1 MISIN
6 FNPAASKSGI
16 NLSSANS
23 ELQKSLS
30 KLSSGSRIVDSSDDA
45 GGLAVSMKM
54 NATGLQLGALE
65 KNIQNSLSYLET
77 QEGALRIL
85 GTILTRIDELE
96 ALKRDV
102 TKNQGDIE
110 NYDKEIENLQ
120 AEIVKIREEKF
131 NSVRLFSPD
140 KVADSIQVDS
150 VPLNDSIV
158 NIIRPPLPTSFGAD
172 PLEIVILADVSGSMG
187 QYIDAVKNG
196 MVALISAL
204 NDSNTKSWGIKVVGY
219 PATSGN
225 ISGASN
231 QFIQNTNND
240 PLTAVISQFDSLP
253 RHSVGQGEPLI
264 EALDDVANISWSTN
278 KNAKKSVFVFTDE
291 DITKTTYAEQSR
303 NAVAKKIK
311 ESGID
316 FNLLTEAH
324 SDQWTTDLVATTG
337 GVKGDLT
344 DGLQNPD
351 QFFEN
356 YAKSL
361 IDDPFDIDDVSN
373 YIAQNGASQSALR
386 NLKDS
391 TEITQINTHAA
402 RSRITDVDIASESTK
417 LARFQILQQASTSIL
432 SQANL
437 SHQSLLKLL
446 NVT

>member
-110 NYDKEIENLQ
+110 NYDKEIENLNS
-120 AEIVKIREEKF
+120 EIRKIREEKF
-131 NSVRLFSPD
+131 NGVRLFSQESSSD
-140 KVADSIQVDS
+140 YIQVDAE
-150 VPLNDSIV
+150 PLNNSIV
-158 NIIRPPLPTSFGAD
+158 DIQRPPLPFD
-172 PLEIVILADVSGSMG
+172 PNPLELVFVVDTTGSMG
-187 QYIDAVKNG
+187 QTITNLQNNIEAFINDLPSNIKSWKAKVIGFKDLTSDPSPLYSSSWTENLADLK
-196 MVALISAL
+196 SAL
-204 NDSNTKSWGIKVVGY
+204 TPLSPSGGGDIPESLIDGIANAVNSGDWSASSTAKRAIIAFTDAASKTPVTSSGTLASIAAGIKDKNIDLQIYGVPEDVN
-219 PATSGN
+219 TSDFSTQ
-225 ISGASN
+225 SGATLRSFSDSAN
-231 QFIQNTNND
+231 M
-240 PLTAVISQFDSLP
+240 LT
-253 RHSVGQGEPLI
+253 
-264 EALDDVANISWSTN
+264 T
-278 KNAKKSVFVFTDE
+278 
-291 DITKTTYAEQSR
+291 
-303 NAVAKKIK
+303 
-311 ESGID
+311 
-316 FNLLTEAH
+316 LTEWGEKL
-324 SDQWTTDLVATTG
+324 SDTVEVNLDLVA
-337 GVKGDLT
+337 D
-344 DGLQNPD
+344 
-351 QFFEN
+351 
-356 YAKSL
+356 
-361 IDDPFDIDDVSN
+361 

-386 NLKDS
+386 HLKDS

-402 RSRITDVDIASESTK
+402 RSRITDVDIASESTN